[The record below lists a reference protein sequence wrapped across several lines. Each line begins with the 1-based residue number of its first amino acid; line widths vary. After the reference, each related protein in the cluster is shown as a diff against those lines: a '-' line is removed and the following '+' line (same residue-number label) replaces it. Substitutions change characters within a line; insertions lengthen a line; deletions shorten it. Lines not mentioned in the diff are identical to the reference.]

1 MVAGDIWI
9 FADLCRVVE
18 VGAVELVAEEGRL
31 VVVHELECWFGVAT
45 AVGEGG
51 EGGYNAEEH
60 VMDAHVSGWEGAES
74 SVRGLTTRLEVDDG
88 VADGVEV

>member
-31 VVVHELECWFGVAT
+31 VVVH
-45 AVGEGG
+45 
-51 EGGYNAEEH
+51 
-60 VMDAHVSGWEGAES
+60 
-74 SVRGLTTRLEVDDG
+74 
-88 VADGVEV
+88 